1 MAFGKRNKV
10 SNDIGS
16 YTVGLIGESGIG
28 KTTTLSRICE
38 KVFGSDGYILLNVGK
53 EYGVSAIADI
63 TYEDV
68 PDYKTWNEI
77 TKDIIKNKNTD
88 YPNLKVL
95 VADTLDQL
103 FSEVLEP
110 ESIRQYNT
118 ENVGKKD
125 FSPAKTINSAW
136 GGFGRGEE
144 YAIKL
149 LLDRIDALRKVGVL
163 FWFTGHTKTRE
174 VVDPLSGTTFTSL
187 TTNMMQKYFNA
198 VKTKTDVLGVAC
210 IDRDVIKEGLGRKDI
225 VTHKE
230 ITRNKIV
237 SESRRIKFRD
247 ESYCVDSKSRF
258 PEIAPEISLDA
269 DEFIKALQDAID
281 AEAKKNGSSST
292 KPTVDNKPVEQ
303 PVIESIDEYED
314 ITSDI
319 EEVVADEPVNS
330 EIDKDALMT
339 EIRAKFAKA
348 DKETKAKVKQLLK
361 DSGVAKLDDSL
372 SMSELNTINTILG

>member
-28 KTTTLSRICE
+28 KTTTLSKICE

-110 ESIRQYNT
+110 ESIRLYNT

-125 FSPAKTINSAW
+125 FSPAKTINAAW

-210 IDRDVIKEGLGRKDI
+210 IDRDVIKESLGRKDI

-230 ITRNKIV
+230 VTRNKIV

-281 AEAKKNGSSST
+281 AEAKKNGSVT
-292 KPTVDNKPVEQ
+292 TTTVKKPVEQ
-303 PVIESIDEYED
+303 PIVESIDEYED
-314 ITSDI
+314 ITAEPD
-319 EEVVADEPVNS
+319 EVTDEPVK
-330 EIDKDALMT
+330 EEADKDALMT
-339 EIRAKFAKA
+339 EIRAKFSKA

-372 SMSELNTINTILG
+372 SISELNTINTILG

>member
-10 SNDIGS
+10 SSDIGS

-110 ESIRQYNT
+110 ESIRQYNI

-281 AEAKKNGSSST
+281 AEAKKNGVSSAT
-292 KPTVDNKPVEQ
+292 TTINKTVEQ
-303 PVIESIDEYED
+303 PAVESINEYED
-314 ITSDI
+314 ITSDV
-319 EEVVADEPVNS
+319 EEETVVS
-330 EIDKDALMT
+330 ESLKSEVDKDALMS
-339 EIRAKFAKA
+339 EIRAKFARA
-348 DKETKAKVKQLLK
+348 DKETKMKVKQILK

-372 SMSELNTINTILG
+372 SVSELNTINTILG